1 MKSIILVMLACA
13 VSAVGCGRKATPLST
28 GGAVSTNTVAQRITE
43 TEVLESLNLL
53 PVTTQGEV
61 IVHEPNVFDPQEQ
74 QEQKRVRIQ
83 RMILIDGLTTKD
95 RPGQPPPA
103 N

>member
-1 MKSIILVMLACA
+1 MLACA

-28 GGAVSTNTVAQRITE
+28 GRAVSTNTVAQRITE
-43 TEVLESLNLL
+43 TEVTESLNLL

-61 IVHEPNVFDPQEQ
+61 IVHEPNVVDPQEQ
-74 QEQKRVRIQ
+74 KRDRIQ
-83 RMILIDGLTTKD
+83 RMTLIDDLTTKD